1 MSTSSLPGDPATDNA
16 PHAAL
21 KRLHDQFGR
30 KGGAETQQT
39 GLAGDPGEAKSNAS
53 VHVFDN
59 LRRLAAL
66 WHLTPQDHTVAAEH
80 SQHGTGEAGH
90 DGMPSAS
97 PSPGPASIAV
107 EAERL
112 GLDVGFR
119 QCAATSLGDQD
130 LPCLVLLVSGQ
141 SRLVLSRAG
150 SGMLIVDG
158 PEGQAQVSA
167 GQLAEDASGTI
178 VVVRPA
184 PGRHGASE
192 THGLA
197 EDFSKGAG
205 EGPSAGSGSPAA
217 QPLASQAAAGVLM
230 RHLASALRG
239 QKSLLVQLV
248 LASVIINLFGM
259 LLPLFSMAV
268 FDRVI
273 PHAAMETLW
282 ALALGIGL
290 ALVLEIA
297 LRHARL
303 KLFDAA
309 GQSIAHALQGR
320 LMSRLMGGRLDDLP
334 SGSAAVV
341 QPMNDL
347 DAMSHLAPHL
357 LISLLVELPFFVVLL
372 VLIAS
377 IAGPV
382 ALAPLIGAIVLVALH
397 VLAHHMARASH
408 RQQGGHIRTQQQLLI
423 DGISGAERIRIT
435 GAGPILLARWDVTSD
450 AAGFAAH
457 HARYWSGLAAQASG
471 TLVQAVVVASIII
484 GVYRIDAAL
493 MTIGAL
499 SASILLVNRA
509 MMPISIAT
517 GLLFRALQVLQT
529 AAPVA
534 GLMRA
539 PLEKGGEQRAV
550 AAQDIEGRIEAR
562 QLCFSYPGE
571 ARQALSEISFAIRPG
586 ERVGIIGKAGCG
598 KSTLLR
604 LLVRLHEAQSGRL
617 SLDGRDIRQFDPH
630 VLRRAIGYMPQDA
643 HLFDGSL
650 EDNLGM
656 GLGRVERSELERVA
670 RISGVQAFASQH
682 PSGFSLPV
690 GPGGQRLSGGERQA
704 VSLARALMGA
714 PRLLL
719 LDEPTAALDN
729 TAEARVIA
737 ELGKALG
744 KELGSTGLI
753 VATHRLPVLALT
765 DRIIWMDSGRI
776 VADGPKADIFARFG
790 LAA

>member
-1 MSTSSLPGDPATDNA
+1 MSTSPLPGEPATDNA

-30 KGGAETQQT
+30 KGGAEMQQT
-39 GLAGDPGEAKSNAS
+39 SRDDDTGKAGSNAGG
-53 VHVFDN
+53 HVFEN
-59 LRRLAAL
+59 LRRIAAI
-66 WHLTPQDHTVAAEH
+66 WHLTPPEH
-80 SQHGTGEAGH
+80 ARPAGRALHRPGEGRS
-90 DGMPSAS
+90 DPVPPSS
-97 PSPGPASIAV
+97 LSPGPASIAV

-112 GLDVGFR
+112 GLDVSFR
-119 QCAATSLGDQD
+119 QCTVASLGDDD
-130 LPCLVLLVSGQ
+130 LPCLVLLDSGQ

-150 SGMLIVDG
+150 SDVLVVDS
-158 PEGQAQVSA
+158 EDGQTRISA
-167 GQLAEDASGTI
+167 RQLAESASGTI
-178 VVVRPA
+178 VVARPA
-184 PGRHGASE
+184 KGRHGSGQTQE
-192 THGLA
+192 DSQDLA
-197 EDFSKGAG
+197 R
-205 EGPSAGSGSPAA
+205 GSGKGSDASSAMLAAPAMSP
-217 QPLASQAAAGVLM
+217 QAAVTMLM
-230 RHLASALRG
+230 RSMASALSG
-239 QKSLLVQLV
+239 QKPLLIQLV
-248 LASVIINLFGM
+248 MASVIINVFGM

-282 ALALGIGL
+282 ALALGVGL
-290 ALVLEIA
+290 ALGLEVA

-303 KLFDAA
+303 KLFDAV
-309 GQSIAHALQGR
+309 GQSVAHAMQGR
-320 LMSRLMGGRLDDLP
+320 LMSRLLGGRLDDLP
-334 SGSAAVV
+334 GGSAAMV

-357 LISLLVELPFFVVLL
+357 LISFLVELPFFVVLV

-382 ALAPLIGAIVLVALH
+382 ALAPLIGAILMVALH
-397 VLAHHMARASH
+397 VLGHHMARASH
-408 RQQGGHIRTQQQLLI
+408 GQQSGYVPKQQQLLI

-435 GAGPILLARWDVTSD
+435 GAGPFLLARWDVASD
-450 AAGFAAH
+450 VAGFAAH
-457 HARYWSGLAAQASG
+457 QARYWSGLAAQASG

-517 GLLFRALQVLQT
+517 GLLFRALQVLQS

-534 GLMRA
+534 GLMQA

-617 SLDGRDIRQFDPH
+617 SLDGRDIRQFDPQA
-630 VLRRAIGYMPQDA
+630 LRRAIGYMPQDA
-643 HLFDGSL
+643 HLCDGSL
-650 EDNLGM
+650 EDNLAM
-656 GLGRVERSELERVA
+656 GLGRVDRAELDRVA

-714 PRLLL
+714 PCLLL

-737 ELGKALG
+737 ELGK
-744 KELGSTGLI
+744 ELGGTGLI

-765 DRIIWMDSGRI
+765 DRIIWMDNGRI

>member
-1 MSTSSLPGDPATDNA
+1 MSTSSLPEEPATDNA

-21 KRLHDQFGR
+21 RRLHAQFGVR
-30 KGGAETQQT
+30 ERTAAQQSSRDDRTGVADRDRSGEVFGG
-39 GLAGDPGEAKSNAS
+39 D
-53 VHVFDN
+53 VFDQ
-59 LRRLAAL
+59 LRFLAAM
-66 WHLTPQDHTVAAEH
+66 WHLTPQGQAGAGRPISPLPSSGSAA
-80 SQHGTGEAGH
+80 S
-90 DGMPSAS
+90 PSVS

-112 GLDVGFR
+112 GLDVAFR
-119 QCAATSLGDQD
+119 RCPADGLTDQD
-130 LPCLVLLVSGQ
+130 LPCLVLLSSGQ
-141 SRLVLSRAG
+141 GCVVLARSG
-150 SGMLIVDG
+150 SGMLVVAGAAGEQRI
-158 PEGQAQVSA
+158 SA
-167 GQLAEDASGTI
+167 RQIAGSASGTI
-178 VVVRPA
+178 VTVRPA
-184 PGRHGASE
+184 SGRHGAAPVGHADVTGQTAS
-192 THGLA
+192 
-197 EDFSKGAG
+197 GAG
-205 EGPSAGSGSPAA
+205 VAASSGPATTP
-217 QPLASQAAAGVLM
+217 QPAAGVLM
-230 RHLASALRG
+230 RHLADALSG
-239 QKSLLVQLV
+239 QRPLLIQLI

-290 ALVLEIA
+290 ALILEVA

-309 GQSIAHALQGR
+309 GQSVAHALQGR
-320 LMSRLMGGRLDDLP
+320 LMSRLMGGRLDHLP
-334 SGSAAVV
+334 RGTAAMV

-347 DAMSHLAPHL
+347 EAMSHLAPHL

-382 ALAPLIGAIVLVALH
+382 ALAPLIGAGLLLGLH
-397 VLAHHMARASH
+397 VLAHHMARAAH
-408 RQQGGHIRTQQQLLI
+408 GQQGGHIQKHQQLLI
-423 DGISGAERIRIT
+423 DGISAAERIRIT
-435 GAGPILLARWDVTSD
+435 GAGPLLLARWDVSSD
-450 AAGFAAH
+450 AAGYAAH

-471 TLVQAVVVASIII
+471 TLVQAVVIASIII

-509 MMPISIAT
+509 MMPISTAT
-517 GLLFRALQVLQT
+517 GLFFRALQVLQT

-534 GLMRA
+534 GLMQA
-539 PLEKGGEQRAV
+539 HLEKGGEQGHV
-550 AAQDIEGRIEAR
+550 AAHDIEGDIEAR
-562 QLCFSYPGE
+562 RLCFSYPGE
-571 ARQALSEISFAIRPG
+571 VRQALSEVSFAIRPG

-604 LLVRLHEAQSGRL
+604 LLVRLHEAQSGKL
-617 SLDGRDIRQFDPH
+617 SLDGRDIRQFDPQT
-630 VLRRAIGYMPQDA
+630 VRRAIGYMPQDA

-650 EDNLGM
+650 EDNLVM
-656 GLGRVERSELERVA
+656 GLGQVDRGEMARVA
-670 RISGVQAFASQH
+670 RISGVEAFASQH

-690 GPGGQRLSGGERQA
+690 GPGGERLSGGERQA
-704 VSLARALMGA
+704 VSFARALMGS
-714 PRLLL
+714 PRLLV

-729 TAEARVIA
+729 AAEARVIA
-737 ELGKALG
+737 ELGKEFG
-744 KELGSTGLI
+744 REPGQTSLI

-765 DRIIWMDSGRI
+765 DRIIWMDGGRI
-776 VADGPKADIFARFG
+776 VADGPKAEIFARFG

>member
-1 MSTSSLPGDPATDNA
+1 MSTSSLPGEPATDNA

-30 KGGAETQQT
+30 KGGAEMQQT
-39 GLAGDPGEAKSNAS
+39 SRDDDTGKTGSNAGG
-53 VHVFDN
+53 HVFEN
-59 LRRLAAL
+59 LRRIAAI
-66 WHLTPQDHTVAAEH
+66 WHLTPPEH
-80 SQHGTGEAGH
+80 VRPAGRAFHRAGEGRS
-90 DGMPSAS
+90 DPLPPSS

-112 GLDVGFR
+112 GLDVSFR
-119 QCAATSLGDQD
+119 QCTVASLGDDD
-130 LPCLVLLVSGQ
+130 LPCLVLLNSGQ

-150 SGMLIVDG
+150 SDVLVVDG
-158 PEGQAQVSA
+158 EDGQTRISA
-167 GQLAEDASGTI
+167 RQLAESASGTI
-178 VVVRPA
+178 VVARPA
-184 PGRHGASE
+184 TGRHGSGQAQEDSQD
-192 THGLA
+192 LA
-197 EDFSKGAG
+197 R
-205 EGPSAGSGSPAA
+205 GSGKDSDANSAMLAAPAMSP
-217 QPLASQAAAGVLM
+217 QAAVTMLM
-230 RHLASALRG
+230 RSMASALSG
-239 QKSLLVQLV
+239 QKPLLIQLV
-248 LASVIINLFGM
+248 MASVIINLFGM

-282 ALALGIGL
+282 ALALGVGL
-290 ALVLEIA
+290 ALGLEVA

-303 KLFDAA
+303 KLFDAV
-309 GQSIAHALQGR
+309 GQSVAHAMQGR
-320 LMSRLMGGRLDDLP
+320 LMSRLLGGRLDDLP
-334 SGSAAVV
+334 GGSAAMV

-357 LISLLVELPFFVVLL
+357 LISFLVELPFFVVLV

-382 ALAPLIGAIVLVALH
+382 ALAPLIGAILMVALH
-397 VLAHHMARASH
+397 VLGHHMARASH
-408 RQQGGHIRTQQQLLI
+408 GQQSGHVRKQQQLLI

-435 GAGPILLARWDVTSD
+435 GAGPFLLARWDVASD

-457 HARYWSGLAAQASG
+457 QARYWSGLAAQASG

-517 GLLFRALQVLQT
+517 GLLFRALQVLQS

-534 GLMRA
+534 SLMQA

-617 SLDGRDIRQFDPH
+617 SLDGRDIRQFDPQA
-630 VLRRAIGYMPQDA
+630 LRRAVGYMPQDA

-650 EDNLGM
+650 EDNLAM
-656 GLGRVERSELERVA
+656 GLGRVDRADLDRVA

-714 PRLLL
+714 PCLLL

-737 ELGKALG
+737 ELGK
-744 KELGSTGLI
+744 ELGGTGLI

-765 DRIIWMDSGRI
+765 DRIIWMDNGRI

>member
-1 MSTSSLPGDPATDNA
+1 MSTSSLPGEPATDNA

-30 KGGAETQQT
+30 KGGAEMQQT
-39 GLAGDPGEAKSNAS
+39 SRDDETGKAGSNAGG
-53 VHVFDN
+53 HVFEN
-59 LRRLAAL
+59 LRRIAAI
-66 WHLTPQDHTVAAEH
+66 WHLTPPEH
-80 SQHGTGEAGH
+80 ARPAGRAFHRVGEGRS
-90 DGMPSAS
+90 DPLPPSS

-112 GLDVGFR
+112 GLDVSFR
-119 QCAATSLGDQD
+119 QCTVASLGDDD
-130 LPCLVLLVSGQ
+130 LPCLVLLDSGQ

-150 SGMLIVDG
+150 SDILVVDG
-158 PEGQAQVSA
+158 EDGQTRISA
-167 GQLAEDASGTI
+167 RQLAESASGTI
-178 VVVRPA
+178 VVARPA
-184 PGRHGASE
+184 PGRHGSGQTQE
-192 THGLA
+192 DSQDLA
-197 EDFSKGAG
+197 R
-205 EGPSAGSGSPAA
+205 GSGKDSDANSAMLAAPAMSP
-217 QPLASQAAAGVLM
+217 QAAVTMLM
-230 RHLASALRG
+230 RSMASALSR
-239 QKSLLVQLV
+239 QKPLLIQLV
-248 LASVIINLFGM
+248 MASVIINLFGM

-282 ALALGIGL
+282 ALALGVGL
-290 ALVLEIA
+290 ALGLEVA

-303 KLFDAA
+303 KLFDAV
-309 GQSIAHALQGR
+309 GQSVAHAMQGR
-320 LMSRLMGGRLDDLP
+320 LMSRLLGGRLDDLP
-334 SGSAAVV
+334 GGSAAMV

-357 LISLLVELPFFVVLL
+357 LISFLVELPFFVVLV

-382 ALAPLIGAIVLVALH
+382 ALAPLIGAILMVALH
-397 VLAHHMARASH
+397 VLGHHMARASH
-408 RQQGGHIRTQQQLLI
+408 GQQSGHVRKQQQLLI

-435 GAGPILLARWDVTSD
+435 GAGPFLLARWDVASD

-457 HARYWSGLAAQASG
+457 QARYWSGLAAQASG

-517 GLLFRALQVLQT
+517 GLLFRALQVLQS

-534 GLMRA
+534 SLMQA

-617 SLDGRDIRQFDPH
+617 SLDGRDIRQFDPQA
-630 VLRRAIGYMPQDA
+630 LRRAVGYMPQDA

-650 EDNLGM
+650 EDNLAM
-656 GLGRVERSELERVA
+656 GLGRVDRADLDRVA

-714 PRLLL
+714 PCLLL

-729 TAEARVIA
+729 TAEGRVIA
-737 ELGKALG
+737 ELGK
-744 KELGSTGLI
+744 ELGGTGLI

-765 DRIIWMDSGRI
+765 DRIIWMDNGRI

>member
-1 MSTSSLPGDPATDNA
+1 MSTSSLPGEPATDNA

-30 KGGAETQQT
+30 MGGAETQLANRDDDT
-39 GLAGDPGEAKSNAS
+39 GKAGSNAGG
-53 VHVFDN
+53 HVFEN
-59 LRRLAAL
+59 LRRIAAI
-66 WHLTPQDHTVAAEH
+66 WHLTPPDHDRP
-80 SQHGTGEAGH
+80 AGRAFH
-90 DGMPSAS
+90 RAGAGRADPVPPSS

-112 GLDVGFR
+112 GLDVSFR
-119 QCAATSLGDQD
+119 QCTVASLEDDD
-130 LPCLVLLVSGQ
+130 LPCLVLLDSGQ

-150 SGMLIVDG
+150 SDVLVVDG
-158 PEGQAQVSA
+158 EAGQTRISA
-167 GQLAEDASGTI
+167 RQLAESASGTI
-178 VVVRPA
+178 VVARPA
-184 PGRHGASE
+184 AGRHGSSPAQEGSQV
-192 THGLA
+192 LA
-197 EDFSKGAG
+197 R
-205 EGPSAGSGSPAA
+205 GSGKGSDVGSATLAAPAMSP
-217 QPLASQAAAGVLM
+217 QAAVTMLM
-230 RHLASALRG
+230 RSMASALSG
-239 QKSLLVQLV
+239 QKPLLIQLV
-248 LASVIINLFGM
+248 MASVIINLFGM

-282 ALALGIGL
+282 ALALGVGL
-290 ALVLEIA
+290 ALGLEVA

-303 KLFDAA
+303 KLFDAV
-309 GQSIAHALQGR
+309 GQSVAHAMQGR
-320 LMSRLMGGRLDDLP
+320 LMSRLLGGRLDDLP
-334 SGSAAVV
+334 GGSAAMV

-357 LISLLVELPFFVVLL
+357 LISFLVELPFFVVLV

-382 ALAPLIGAIVLVALH
+382 ALAPLIGAILMVALH
-397 VLAHHMARASH
+397 VLGHHMARASH
-408 RQQGGHIRTQQQLLI
+408 GQQSGHVRKQQQLLI

-435 GAGPILLARWDVTSD
+435 GAGPFLLARWDVASD

-457 HARYWSGLAAQASG
+457 QARYWSGLAAQASG

-517 GLLFRALQVLQT
+517 GLLFRALQVLQS

-534 GLMRA
+534 GLMQA

-550 AAQDIEGRIEAR
+550 AAQDIEGRLEAR
-562 QLCFSYPGE
+562 QLSFSYPGE
-571 ARQALSEISFAIRPG
+571 ARQALSEMSFAIRPG

-617 SLDGRDIRQFDPH
+617 SLDGRDIRQFDPQA
-630 VLRRAIGYMPQDA
+630 LRRAIGYMPQDA

-650 EDNLGM
+650 EDNLAM
-656 GLGRVERSELERVA
+656 GLGRVDRADLDRVA

-714 PRLLL
+714 PCLLL

-737 ELGKALG
+737 ELGR
-744 KELGSTGLI
+744 ELGGTGLI

-765 DRIIWMDSGRI
+765 DRIIWMDNGRI

>member
-1 MSTSSLPGDPATDNA
+1 MSTSSLPGEPATDNA

-21 KRLHDQFGR
+21 RRLHDQFGHNGR
-30 KGGAETQQT
+30 TEMLQTSRDDDTGKAGNDAGG
-39 GLAGDPGEAKSNAS
+39 
-53 VHVFDN
+53 HVFEN
-59 LRRLAAL
+59 LRRIAAI
-66 WHLTPQDHTVAAEH
+66 WHLTPPDHAGPAGRALH
-80 SQHGTGEAGH
+80 RAGEGRA
-90 DGMPSAS
+90 DSVPPSS

-119 QCAATSLGDQD
+119 QCAVTSLGDDD

-150 SGMLIVDG
+150 SGVLVVDG
-158 PEGQAQVSA
+158 EDGQTRISA
-167 GQLAEDASGTI
+167 RQLAESASGTI

-184 PGRHGASE
+184 AGRHGAGEAQEGSQD
-192 THGLA
+192 LA
-197 EDFSKGAG
+197 RGSD
-205 EGPSAGSGSPAA
+205 AGSATSAAPAMSP
-217 QPLASQAAAGVLM
+217 QAAAAALM
-230 RHLASALRG
+230 RSMGIALSG
-239 QKSLLVQLV
+239 QKPLLIQLV
-248 LASVIINLFGM
+248 MASVIINLFGM

-282 ALALGIGL
+282 ALALGVGL
-290 ALVLEIA
+290 ALVLEVA

-303 KLFDAA
+303 KLFDAV
-309 GQSIAHALQGR
+309 GQSVAHAMQGR

-334 SGSAAVV
+334 GGSAAMV

-347 DAMSHLAPHL
+347 DAMSQLAPHL
-357 LISLLVELPFFVVLL
+357 LISFLVELPFFVVLV

-382 ALAPLIGAIVLVALH
+382 ALAPLIGAIFMVALH

-408 RQQGGHIRTQQQLLI
+408 GEQSGHVRKQQQLLI

-435 GAGPILLARWDVTSD
+435 GAGPFLLARWDVASD

-457 HARYWSGLAAQASG
+457 QARYWSGLAAQASG

-517 GLLFRALQVLQT
+517 GLLFRALQVIQS

-534 GLMRA
+534 GLMQA

-617 SLDGRDIRQFDPH
+617 SLDGRDIRQFDPQA
-630 VLRRAIGYMPQDA
+630 LRRAIGYMPQDA

-650 EDNLGM
+650 EDNLAM
-656 GLGRVERSELERVA
+656 GLGRVDRADLDRVA

-737 ELGKALG
+737 ELGK
-744 KELGSTGLI
+744 ELGGTGLI

-765 DRIIWMDSGRI
+765 DRIIWMDNGRI

>member
-1 MSTSSLPGDPATDNA
+1 MSTSSLPGEPATDNA

-30 KGGAETQQT
+30 TGGAETHETSRDDDT
-39 GLAGDPGEAKSNAS
+39 GKAGSNAGG
-53 VHVFDN
+53 HVFEN
-59 LRRLAAL
+59 LRRIAAI
-66 WHLTPQDHTVAAEH
+66 WHLTPPDQARAAGRAFH
-80 SQHGTGEAGH
+80 RAGEGRA
-90 DGMPSAS
+90 DPVPPSS

-112 GLDVGFR
+112 GLDVSFR
-119 QCAATSLGDQD
+119 QCTMASLGDDD

-150 SGMLIVDG
+150 SDVLVVDG
-158 PEGQAQVSA
+158 EDGQTRISA
-167 GQLAEDASGTI
+167 RQLAESASGTI
-178 VVVRPA
+178 VVARPA
-184 PGRHGASE
+184 TGRHGSSLE
-192 THGLA
+192 QEGSQDLA
-197 EDFSKGAG
+197 R
-205 EGPSAGSGSPAA
+205 GSGKGSDVDPATLAAPAMSP
-217 QPLASQAAAGVLM
+217 QAAVTMLM
-230 RHLASALRG
+230 RSMASALSG
-239 QKSLLVQLV
+239 QKPLLIQLV
-248 LASVIINLFGM
+248 MASVIINLFGM

-282 ALALGIGL
+282 ALALGVGL
-290 ALVLEIA
+290 ALGLEVA

-303 KLFDAA
+303 KLFDAV
-309 GQSIAHALQGR
+309 GQSVAHAMQGR
-320 LMSRLMGGRLDDLP
+320 LMSRLLGGRLDDLP
-334 SGSAAVV
+334 GGSAAMV

-357 LISLLVELPFFVVLL
+357 LISFLVELPFFVVLV

-382 ALAPLIGAIVLVALH
+382 ALAPLIGAILMVALH
-397 VLAHHMARASH
+397 VLGHHMARASH
-408 RQQGGHIRTQQQLLI
+408 GQQSGHVRKQQQLVI

-435 GAGPILLARWDVTSD
+435 GAGPFLLARWDVASD

-457 HARYWSGLAAQASG
+457 QARYWSGLAAQASG

-517 GLLFRALQVLQT
+517 GLLFRALQVLQS

-534 GLMRA
+534 GLMQA

-550 AAQDIEGRIEAR
+550 AAQDIEGHLEAR
-562 QLCFSYPGE
+562 QLSFSYPGE

-617 SLDGRDIRQFDPH
+617 SLDGRDIRQFDPQA
-630 VLRRAIGYMPQDA
+630 LRRAIGYMPQDA

-650 EDNLGM
+650 EDNLAM
-656 GLGRVERSELERVA
+656 GLGRVDRAELDRVA
-670 RISGVQAFASQH
+670 RISGVQVFASQH

-737 ELGKALG
+737 ELGK
-744 KELGSTGLI
+744 ELGGTGLI

-765 DRIIWMDSGRI
+765 DRIIWMDNGRI
-776 VADGPKADIFARFG
+776 VADGSKADIFARFG

>member
-1 MSTSSLPGDPATDNA
+1 MSTSSLPGEPATDNA

-39 GLAGDPGEAKSNAS
+39 SRDDDTGKAGSNAGG
-53 VHVFDN
+53 HVFEN
-59 LRRLAAL
+59 LRRIAAI
-66 WHLTPQDHTVAAEH
+66 WHLTPPEH
-80 SQHGTGEAGH
+80 ARPTGRAFHRAGEGRS
-90 DGMPSAS
+90 DPVPPSS

-112 GLDVGFR
+112 GLDVSFR
-119 QCAATSLGDQD
+119 QCTVASLGDDD
-130 LPCLVLLVSGQ
+130 LPCLVLLDSGQ

-150 SGMLIVDG
+150 SDVLVVDG
-158 PEGQAQVSA
+158 EDGQTRISA
-167 GQLAEDASGTI
+167 RQLAESASGTI
-178 VVVRPA
+178 VVARPA
-184 PGRHGASE
+184 TGRHGSGQTQE
-192 THGLA
+192 DSQDLA
-197 EDFSKGAG
+197 R
-205 EGPSAGSGSPAA
+205 GSGKGSDASSAMLAAPAMSP
-217 QPLASQAAAGVLM
+217 QAAVTMLM
-230 RHLASALRG
+230 RSMASALSG
-239 QKSLLVQLV
+239 QKSLLIQLV
-248 LASVIINLFGM
+248 MASVIINLFGM

-282 ALALGIGL
+282 ALALGVGL
-290 ALVLEIA
+290 ALGLEVA

-303 KLFDAA
+303 KLFDAV
-309 GQSIAHALQGR
+309 GQSVAHAMQGR
-320 LMSRLMGGRLDDLP
+320 LMSRLLGGRLDDLP
-334 SGSAAVV
+334 GGSAAMV

-357 LISLLVELPFFVVLL
+357 LISFLVELPFFVVLL

-382 ALAPLIGAIVLVALH
+382 ALAPLIGAILMVALH
-397 VLAHHMARASH
+397 VLGHHMARASH
-408 RQQGGHIRTQQQLLI
+408 GQQSGHVRKQQQLLI

-435 GAGPILLARWDVTSD
+435 GAGPFLLARWDVASD

-457 HARYWSGLAAQASG
+457 QARYWSGLAAQASG

-509 MMPISIAT
+509 VMPISIAT
-517 GLLFRALQVLQT
+517 GLLFRALQVLQS

-534 GLMRA
+534 SLMQA

-617 SLDGRDIRQFDPH
+617 SLDGRDIRQFDPQA
-630 VLRRAIGYMPQDA
+630 LRRAIGYMPQDA
-643 HLFDGSL
+643 HLCDGSL
-650 EDNLGM
+650 EDNLAM
-656 GLGRVERSELERVA
+656 GLGRVDRADLDRVA

-714 PRLLL
+714 PCLLL

-737 ELGKALG
+737 ELGK
-744 KELGSTGLI
+744 ELGGTGLI

-765 DRIIWMDSGRI
+765 DRIIWMDNGRI
-776 VADGPKADIFARFG
+776 VADGPKAEIFARFG

>member
-1 MSTSSLPGDPATDNA
+1 MSTSSLPGEPATDNA

-30 KGGAETQQT
+30 KGGAEMQDTSRDDDT
-39 GLAGDPGEAKSNAS
+39 GKAGSNAGGP
-53 VHVFDN
+53 VFEN
-59 LRRLAAL
+59 LRRIAAI
-66 WHLTPQDHTVAAEH
+66 WHLTPPEH
-80 SQHGTGEAGH
+80 ARPAGRAFHRAGEGRS
-90 DGMPSAS
+90 DPVPPSS

-112 GLDVGFR
+112 GLDVSFR
-119 QCAATSLGDQD
+119 QCSVASLGDDD
-130 LPCLVLLVSGQ
+130 LPCLVLLNSGQ

-150 SGMLIVDG
+150 SDVLVVDG
-158 PEGQAQVSA
+158 EDGQTRIIAR
-167 GQLAEDASGTI
+167 QLAESASGTI
-178 VVVRPA
+178 VVARPA
-184 PGRHGASE
+184 TGRHGSGQTQE
-192 THGLA
+192 DSQDLA
-197 EDFSKGAG
+197 R
-205 EGPSAGSGSPAA
+205 GSGKGSDASSAMLAAPAMSP
-217 QPLASQAAAGVLM
+217 QAAVTMLM
-230 RHLASALRG
+230 RSMASALSG
-239 QKSLLVQLV
+239 QKPLLIQLV
-248 LASVIINLFGM
+248 MASVIINLFGM

-282 ALALGIGL
+282 ALALGVGL
-290 ALVLEIA
+290 ALGLEVA

-303 KLFDAA
+303 KLFDAV
-309 GQSIAHALQGR
+309 GQSVAHAMQGR
-320 LMSRLMGGRLDDLP
+320 LMSRLLGGRLDDLP
-334 SGSAAVV
+334 GGSAAMV

-357 LISLLVELPFFVVLL
+357 LISFLVELPFFVVLV

-382 ALAPLIGAIVLVALH
+382 ALAPLIGAILMVALH
-397 VLAHHMARASH
+397 VLGHHMARASH
-408 RQQGGHIRTQQQLLI
+408 GQQSGHVRKQQQLLI

-435 GAGPILLARWDVTSD
+435 GAGPFLLARWDVASD

-457 HARYWSGLAAQASG
+457 QARYWSGLAAQASG

-517 GLLFRALQVLQT
+517 GLLFRALQVLQS

-534 GLMRA
+534 SLMQA

-617 SLDGRDIRQFDPH
+617 SLDGRDIRQFDPQA
-630 VLRRAIGYMPQDA
+630 LRRAIGYMPQDA
-643 HLFDGSL
+643 HLCDGSL
-650 EDNLGM
+650 EDNLAM
-656 GLGRVERSELERVA
+656 GLGRVDRADLDRVA

-714 PRLLL
+714 PCLLL

-737 ELGKALG
+737 ELGK
-744 KELGSTGLI
+744 ELGGTGLI

-765 DRIIWMDSGRI
+765 DRIIWMDNGRI

>member
-1 MSTSSLPGDPATDNA
+1 MSTSSLPWEPAAGNA

-21 KRLHDQFGR
+21 KRLQDQFGR
-30 KGGAETQQT
+30 ESGAETQQI
-39 GLAGDPGEAKSNAS
+39 GQFGGADDNAS
-53 VHVFDN
+53 AHVFDN
-59 LRRLAAL
+59 LRRLAVM
-66 WHLTPQDHTVAAEH
+66 WHLTPQDIGGAAGH
-80 SQHGTGEAGH
+80 SQPHAGAAKD
-90 DGMPSAS
+90 DGGPSAS
-97 PSPGPASIAV
+97 PSPGPASIEI

-112 GLDVGFR
+112 GLNVGFR
-119 QCAATSLGDQD
+119 QCAATSLADHD
-130 LPCLVLLVSGQ
+130 LPCLILLASGQ

-150 SGMLIVDG
+150 PGMLVIDG
-158 PEGQAQVSA
+158 PQGQAQVSA
-167 GQLAEDASGTI
+167 CQLAVDESGTI

-184 PGRHGASE
+184 PGRHGAAE
-192 THGLA
+192 TL
-197 EDFSKGAG
+197 GAG
-205 EGPSAGSGSPAA
+205 TDRAKGIGEEAGGASAHPLSP
-217 QPLASQAAAGVLM
+217 QSAAGMLM
-230 RHLASALRG
+230 RHLANALSR
-239 QKSLLVQLV
+239 QKPLLVQLV
-248 LASVIINLFGM
+248 LASLIINLFGM
-259 LLPLFSMAV
+259 LLPLFTMAV

-282 ALALGIGL
+282 ALALGVGL

-309 GQSIAHALQGR
+309 GQSVAHAMQGR
-320 LMSRLMGGRLDDLP
+320 LMSRLLGGRLDDLP
-334 SGSAAVV
+334 TGSAAMV

-357 LISLLVELPFFVVLL
+357 LISLLVELPFFVVLM

-382 ALAPLIGAIVLVALH
+382 ALAPLIGAIMLVVLH
-397 VLAHHMARASH
+397 VLAHHMARAAH
-408 RQQGGHIRTQQQLLI
+408 GQQGAHIREQQQLLI
-423 DGISGAERIRIT
+423 DGISGAERIRII
-435 GAGPILLARWDVTSD
+435 GAGPLLLARWDVTSD

-471 TLVQAVVVASIII
+471 TLVQAVMVASIII

-509 MMPISIAT
+509 MMPISVAT
-517 GLLFRALQVLQT
+517 GLLFRVLQVLRT

-534 GLMRA
+534 GLMQA
-539 PLEKGGEQRAV
+539 QLEKGGEERHVEARA
-550 AAQDIEGRIEAR
+550 IEGRIEAR
-562 QLCFSYPGE
+562 QLCFSYRGE
-571 ARQALSEISFAIRPG
+571 PRQALSDVSFAIRPG

-617 SLDGRDIRQFDPH
+617 SLDGRDIRQFDPQT
-630 VLRRAIGYMPQDA
+630 LRRAIGYMPQDA

-650 EDNLGM
+650 EDNLGI
-656 GLGRVERSELERVA
+656 GLGRVVRSELERVA
-670 RISGVQAFASQH
+670 RISGVQAFVNQH

-737 ELGKALG
+737 ELGK
-744 KELGSTGLI
+744 ELGATGLI